1 MTRAGFP
8 TPSRRGTLV
17 GKVDQERAFRVLLVV
32 LTTVSGLVD
41 AISYLKLGHV
51 FVANMTGNVVF
62 IGFALAGATE
72 VSVEP
77 SLVAIGAFLFA
88 ALAAGR
94 LGRSMPAKP
103 ARLLSAAAAIQVA
116 ILLLAAAL
124 GVVVRPSSDP
134 ARYVMV
140 ALLSAAMGIQSAT
153 TTRLNVPGFNSTV
166 VLTTMLSTLASNSRL
181 AGGSGAQNGWRIL
194 AVLAMLTGGLIGGVL
209 VFHVAVI
216 APVGLA
222 AVVLAAVCV
231 SAHLIGRRPGKAE
244 GGPR

>member
-1 MTRAGFP
+1 M
-8 TPSRRGTLV
+8 
-17 GKVDQERAFRVLLVV
+17 LLVV

-62 IGFALAGATE
+62 IGFALAGAAE

-181 AGGSGAQNGWRIL
+181 AGGSGAQNG
-194 AVLAMLTGGLIGGVL
+194 
-209 VFHVAVI
+209 
-216 APVGLA
+216 
-222 AVVLAAVCV
+222 
-231 SAHLIGRRPGKAE
+231 
-244 GGPR
+244 